1 MTGITQIADV
11 GRARLAG
18 NLQFCDP
25 GHLNP
30 RQAVRCWMKAK
41 GDDGHEGIFSAGAGF
56 DPRRGAATM
65 VRAADRSPTP
75 VVAADYS
82 GASW

>member
-30 RQAVRCWMKAK
+30 RQAVRFWMKLRERVMREFLVLVVALTL
-41 GDDGHEGIFSAGAGF
+41 AG
-56 DPRRGAATM
+56 GAASM

>member
-1 MTGITQIADV
+1 MREFLVLVLAL
-11 GRARLAG
+11 ALAG
-18 NLQFCDP
+18 
-25 GHLNP
+25 
-30 RQAVRCWMKAK
+30 
-41 GDDGHEGIFSAGAGF
+41 
-56 DPRRGAATM
+56 GAATI

>member
-18 NLQFCDP
+18 NLHFCDP

-30 RQAVRCWMKAK
+30 RQAVRSWMKLREMVMREFLVLVVALTL
-41 GDDGHEGIFSAGAGF
+41 AG
-56 DPRRGAATM
+56 GAASM
-65 VRAADRSPTP
+65 VHAADRSPTP